1 MRSKD
6 LDLKKAIYQQV
17 NQWKQIW
24 GYSPS
29 LADLANELHVSR
41 TTVYRYLKE
50 MSEDGDLD
58 YYGCGIDTREFNC
71 KNMQLSPAKIVGSI
85 PCGEAQNEEEY
96 VEAYVPLPTA
106 IFGKGEFYIL
116 RAQGDSMEDEGISE
130 GDMVIVRR
138 QETARPGDIVVALD
152 DENRNT
158 LKAFTG
164 WDEEGYAILEYRN
177 AAAYPGRI
185 IRVRELKVQ
194 GVASKVLKNL

>member
-177 AAAYPGRI
+177 VAAYPGRI